1 MAATASAPRVV
12 SEVIWEAVTD
22 GTPRLRYTAGA
33 DAAAFMAA
41 RSLQDDATFIG
52 GVKAQFRLGG

>member
-1 MAATASAPRVV
+1 
-12 SEVIWEAVTD
+12 VIWEAVTD

-52 GVKAQFRLGG
+52 GIKAQFGLAG